1 MLLSQIILKVY
12 RITVPV
18 YANIRKKYIKSLPP
32 SLTAKSKLLEK
43 IRVAANASKFT
54 KEITQE
60 IQHAYENK
68 KELESYIN
76 ESKLGFLLSIMEK
89 TKNLEG
95 DIIELGTYKGG
106 TTVLLAKH
114 LLKNNI
120 SKKIYTCDTFS
131 GFPYADRF
139 SAENVLQSSGN
150 SAKKADLFKDT
161 SLEYVKT
168 KFEKFEVSKKIIIV
182 QGLFESTLPT
192 LTNHKF
198 SLVMVD
204 SDLYDSSKVAIEQI
218 FPKMVKGGIMV
229 FDDYDEE
236 NKDSPK
242 WGQTKAVDD
251 FVRINKLTLFF
262 DEMPYIIKN

>member
-1 MLLSQIILKVY
+1 MYQ
-12 RITVPV
+12 ITVPI

-43 IRVAANASKFT
+43 IRVTANSTKFN

-60 IQHAYENK
+60 IQYAYENK

-76 ESKLGFLLSIMEK
+76 ESKLGFLLSIIEK
-89 TKNLEG
+89 TKNLDG
-95 DIIELGTYKGG
+95 DIIELGTYKDG
-106 TTVLLAKH
+106 TTVLFAKY
-114 LLKNNI
+114 LSKNNI
-120 SKKIYTCDTFS
+120 NKKIYACDTFS

-150 SAKKADLFKDT
+150 VAKKEDLFKDT

-168 KFEKFEVSKKIIIV
+168 KFEKFGVSTKIIIL
-182 QGLFESTLPT
+182 QGLFEDTLSTL
-192 LTNHKF
+192 NHRF
-198 SLVMVD
+198 SLAMVD

-218 FPKMVKGGIMV
+218 FPKMTKGGIMV

-236 NKDSPK
+236 NRNSPK

-251 FVRINKLTLFF
+251 FVRSNNLKLFF
-262 DEMPYIIKN
+262 GEMPYIVKN